1 MEKEIV
7 IKPSFDVNSAIKVT
21 FHVLFGSKKSII
33 TFFAALFV
41 IFSNIFFSIASGKK
55 QEFDI
60 YSLLMIVFFLTCIIF
75 FSYRGIKKQIFNN
88 PRLKE
93 NIVYVLN
100 KDYFQE
106 KGDSFE
112 VKHFWENIIKV
123 VENIDFYL
131 IYITKYSA
139 LYVRKIDLK
148 ENQYDELR
156 GLFNSLDIKKSLK

>member
-1 MEKEIV
+1 MEKEII
-7 IKPSFDVNSAIKVT
+7 IKPSFDVNSTFKVI
-21 FHVLFGSKKSII
+21 FYVLFGNKKSII
-33 TFFAALFV
+33 IFFTALFI
-41 IFSNIFFSIASGKK
+41 IFSNNYFSIASGKK

-60 YSLLMIVFFLTCIIF
+60 YSLLMIVFFITILTFLI
-75 FSYRGIKKQIFNN
+75 YRSIKKKILNN

-93 NIVYVLN
+93 NIFFILN
-100 KDYFQE
+100 KEYFQE

-123 VENIDFYL
+123 VENKDFFL